1 MIDNSTFLGFD
12 KKQIPLLS
20 LLLAGFLMLAGMFY
34 QLNANINALN
44 ANINAL
50 RAEMNANDNALRA
63 EMNANIN
70 ALRSEMNALR
80 SETNA
85 DINAVR
91 DDVSD
96 LDSRID
102 VLSVEAA
109 ETNARIVNI
118 EGRIENI
125 ERSLPAYAY
134 VDERIDKL
142 EREQARIT
150 ELEREQARL
159 NQLVADLVSA
169 E

>member
-1 MIDNSTFLGFD
+1 MTDNTKFLGFD
-12 KKQIPLLS
+12 KAQIPLLS
-20 LLLAGFLMLAGMFY
+20 LILAGFLMLAGMFY
-34 QLNANINALN
+34 QLNANMNANYAAHRADIHALN
-44 ANINAL
+44 SRVDAL
-50 RAEMNANDNALRA
+50 QSVMISNDNALRT
-63 EMNANIN
+63 
-70 ALRSEMNALR
+70 EMNALR
-80 SETNA
+80 SETSA
-85 DINAVR
+85 DIN
-91 DDVSD
+91 D

-150 ELEREQARL
+150 ELEREQARI
-159 NQLVADLVSA
+159 NELVADLVSA

>member
-1 MIDNSTFLGFD
+1 MTDNSTFLGFD
-12 KKQIPLLS
+12 KKQIPLLA
-20 LLLAGFLMLAGMFY
+20 LLAAFGGIIIALQMGM
-34 QLNANINALN
+34 
-44 ANINAL
+44 
-50 RAEMNANDNALRA
+50 RSDMNANHAATQADIHDLHSRIDALDNAHRA
-63 EMNANIN
+63 DMN
-70 ALRSEMNALR
+70 ALRSEISALR

-85 DINAVR
+85 EIN
-91 DDVSD
+91 D

-134 VDERIDKL
+134 VDERIDGL
-142 EREQARIT
+142 ELEQARIN
-150 ELEREQARL
+150 E
-159 NQLVADLVSA
+159 LVADLVSA